1 MNAQNPKRFSRRDFV
16 KLSSLTLGSVA
27 FSRLLAAC
35 SPAPTATPTSV
46 PATVAPT
53 VPVLPVD
60 AVAPLAAG
68 GLLPEAEIIVAYY
81 EGPEADRHLT
91 FAPGFTP
98 YSQGKVQVQV
108 ETLARETLD
117 SKFSTAMQAGEYI
130 WDAVATFNLN
140 LKQIAEAGWIE
151 PLNQFMDDPE
161 LFNAAQYDLEDFPAV
176 LRDMISYNGQ
186 IYMLPQEGT
195 AAMFFYRKDLFEK
208 WGIADPPAE
217 GYSWKALREVA
228 LQVKEKL
235 AADGMTQTFPLT
247 FGGKVPASALNGFQ
261 ALWSFGVEVFDADNR
276 PHFNDPKAVEA
287 LQFLV
292 DLIFV
297 DEVVSP
303 GIAGYEFMEVL
314 TAVQEENAVMA
325 LQFNAAASLWGD
337 IDAAPKVAGKLGFA
351 SWPYDEAMGPN
362 QPRIIP
368 VLNCLGIPTSAKDKR
383 AAFEYMTW
391 FTSKEQSRNMVMQL
405 GGNIPR
411 TSVLNDPEVLAK
423 YPDFA
428 TLVHGYEL
436 YHALPQ
442 LNETLAIIFSIAGPH
457 LNAIFAGET
466 PVAEGL
472 AAIDQEIITLLTEN
486 GVLS

>member
-1 MNAQNPKRFSRRDFV
+1 MNAKNPKSLSRRDFV
-16 KLSSLTLGSVA
+16 RLTGVGLGSIA
-27 FSRLLAAC
+27 LSRWLAAC
-35 SPAPTATPTSV
+35 APAPTAAPTSV
-46 PATVAPT
+46 AATNAPT
-53 VPVLPVD
+53 LPTD

-68 GLLPEAEIIVAYY
+68 GQLPASEIIVAYY
-81 EGPEADRHLT
+81 EGPEADRHLA
-91 FAPGFTP
+91 FAPDFTP

-117 SKFSTAMQAGEYI
+117 SKLATAMQAGEYV

-151 PLNQFMDDPE
+151 PLNQYMDDPQ
-161 LFNAAQYDLEDFPAV
+161 LFNAAAYDLEDFPAV
-176 LRDMISYNGQ
+176 LRDMITYNGQ
-186 IYMLPQEGT
+186 LYMLPQEGT

-208 WGIADPPAE
+208 WGLAAPPAE
-217 GYSWKALREVA
+217 GYSWTQLREVA

-235 AADGMTQTFPLT
+235 AQDGMTQTFPLT
-247 FGGKVPASALNGFQ
+247 WGGKVPASALNGFQ
-261 ALWSFGVEVFDADNR
+261 ALWSFGVELFDSDNR
-276 PHFNDPKAVEA
+276 PHFSDPQAVEA
-287 LQFLV
+287 LQYLV
-292 DLIFV
+292 DLIYV

-337 IDAAPKVAGKLGFA
+337 AEAAPKVAGKLGFA
-351 SWPYDEAMGPN
+351 SWPYADAVGPD

-391 FTSKEQSRNMVMQL
+391 FTSKERSRQMVMEL

-411 TSVLNDPEVLAK
+411 SSVLTDPEVQAK

-428 TLVHGYEL
+428 TLMRGYEL
-436 YHALPQ
+436 YHPLPQ
-442 LNETLAIIFSIAGPH
+442 LNETLAIIFGVAGPH

-466 PVAEGL
+466 PVADGL
-472 AAIDQEIITLLTEN
+472 AAIDQEITTMLTEN